1 MTVTTV
7 QMAATTGVVA
17 YIAATT
23 AQAIA
28 NKGVDGHDLDTVMHR
43 MTSDRVLSQIR
54 TAYVRRS
61 RAGQHRPTAITK
73 IGVNLITEYRTHY
86 GI

>member
-1 MTVTTV
+1 MSTKTVRLNTT
-7 QMAATTGVVA
+7 TDVVA

-28 NKGVDGHDLDTVMHR
+28 DKGVDGHELETVMHR

-54 TAYVRRS
+54 TAYLRRAQ
-61 RAGQHRPTAITK
+61 AGEHRPTAITK
-73 IGVNLITEYRTHY
+73 IGVGLITEYRTHY

>member
-7 QMAATTGVVA
+7 QLATTLDAVA

-28 NKGVDGHDLDTVMHR
+28 NKGVDGHDLDTVMYR
-43 MTSDRVLSQIR
+43 MTSDRALSQISA
-54 TAYVRRS
+54 AYLRRV

-73 IGVNLITEYRTHY
+73 IGVALITEYRTRY

>member
-1 MTVTTV
+1 MDARTVRLNTT
-7 QMAATTGVVA
+7 TDVVA

-28 NKGVDGHDLDTVMHR
+28 NKGVDGHDLDTVMRR

-54 TAYVRRS
+54 SAYLRR
-61 RAGQHRPTAITK
+61 AKAAQHRPTAITK

>member
-1 MTVTTV
+1 MTAKTVHLNTT
-7 QMAATTGVVA
+7 TDVVA

-28 NKGVDGHDLDTVMHR
+28 NKGVTGHNLETAVHR

-54 TAYVRRS
+54 AAYIRRAQ
-61 RAGQHRPTAITK
+61 AGQHRSTAITR
-73 IGVNLITEYRTHY
+73 IAVGLITEYRTHY

>member
-1 MTVTTV
+1 MTIQLKT
-7 QMAATTGVVA
+7 AAEVAA

-28 NKGVDGHDLDTVMHR
+28 NKGVDGHDLDTVMGR
-43 MTSDRVLSQIR
+43 VTADRVLSQIHS
-54 TAYVRRS
+54 AYLRRVRD
-61 RAGQHRPTAITK
+61 GQHRPTAMTK
-73 IGVNLITEYRTHY
+73 IGANLITEYRTHY

>member
-1 MTVTTV
+1 MGTKTVHLNTT
-7 QMAATTGVVA
+7 TEVVA

-23 AQAIA
+23 AQTIA
-28 NKGVDGHDLDTVMHR
+28 NRGVGGHDLDIVMHR

-54 TAYVRRS
+54 TAYLRRVQ
-61 RAGQHRPTAITK
+61 AGQHRPTAITK
-73 IGVNLITEYRTHY
+73 IGVSLITEYRTRY

>member
-7 QMAATTGVVA
+7 QLATTIDIVA

-28 NKGVDGHDLDTVMHR
+28 SKGVDGHDLDTVMYR
-43 MTSDRVLSQIR
+43 MTSDRALSQIR
-54 TAYVRRS
+54 AAYLRRA

-73 IGVNLITEYRTHY
+73 IGVALIAEYRTRY